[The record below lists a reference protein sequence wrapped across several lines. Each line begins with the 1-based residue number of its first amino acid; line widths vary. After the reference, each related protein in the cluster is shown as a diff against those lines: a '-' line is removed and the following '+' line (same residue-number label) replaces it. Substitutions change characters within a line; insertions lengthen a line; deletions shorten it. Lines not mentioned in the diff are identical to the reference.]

1 MSTSPD
7 TEPGTPVWQVAELF
21 PRQGEWSADDYL
33 KLETNRLIEL
43 SDGSLEFLAMPTEWH
58 QLLALYLYRRLAEHC
73 DATAAG
79 LAMAAPFRVQVAAG
93 RFREPDVIFLS
104 REQFS
109 RRERLFW
116 RGADLVM
123 EVISEDDP
131 DRDLVMKRAEYA
143 TAGIPEYWIV
153 DPRDE
158 SVTVLTLH
166 RDRGE
171 YDSGRRYARGETV
184 DSVRLDGFSVNLSE
198 LFAQPG

>member
-1 MSTSPD
+1 MSTTPD

-33 KLETNRLIEL
+33 RLETNRLIEL

-58 QLLALYLYRRLAEHC
+58 QLLALYLYRRLAEYC

-79 LAMAAPFRVQVAAG
+79 LAMAAAFRVQVAPD
-93 RFREPDVIFLS
+93 RFREPDVLFLS
-104 REQFS
+104 REQFA

-143 TAGIPEYWIV
+143 MAGIPEYWII

-158 SVTVLTLH
+158 SVTVLPL
-166 RDRGE
+166 RRGGSE
-171 YDSGRRYARGETV
+171 YDSGRRYACGETAN
-184 DSVRLDGFSVNLSE
+184 SGRLNGFSVNVSQ
-198 LFAQPG
+198 LFAQPR